1 MYPAKEFFMSRLALY
16 QKYRSQSFD
25 EVIGQDYVVRSVRNA
40 VRQEKV
46 GHAYLFCGPRGTGKT
61 SMARLLAR
69 AVNCENPG
77 QAPCGHCAN
86 CQASIEGTHPD
97 IIEINAANET
107 HVEDIRDLIDRARL
121 SPMMGRHKIY
131 IIDEVHQLSTS
142 AASALLKTLEEPP
155 EHVIFILATTDPQKL
170 FNTIISRCQRFDFSR
185 VDSKSISAHLLKI
198 AEKEGFALEVPAAEK
213 IAELADGGMRDALS
227 ILEQASSYS
236 GDRVTEE
243 AVNEIFGLASTGEK
257 IGLLDDIFDQNLEG
271 ILKRIRNSEEHGI
284 DLKRLTT
291 DLCEALKEG
300 VIWQYTGNP
309 SLLHSLNREQA
320 EHIASRAPSMKLL
333 DMTEVLMKAS
343 DRYRSTQSTATV
355 FELACMELI
364 AVRAPAEPVPAEKT
378 VNEEKPV
385 NKPVSENI
393 SEAMEPVPDIQENM
407 HADEPS
413 ETGDIPQVQ
422 MPAAVG
428 EMSVDEVLNILVQ
441 CSRSCRN
448 EDQEKLN
455 AMLGGT
461 QMNRYIGTLR
471 QADLKASGPDCMLFV
486 CRTQAFVNRISEEEF
501 NEGLYDYLKEN
512 GMDKV
517 PFAVSQSLYEEA
529 VGRFRRLMAEKNLPE
544 PVKIRKYRKE
554 EIKEEPKPEDAVF
567 AFFGKENVEVIDE
580 GE

>member
-1 MYPAKEFFMSRLALY
+1 MSRLALY
-16 QKYRSQSFD
+16 QKYRSQSFE
-25 EVIGQDYVVRSVRNA
+25 EVIGQEYVVRSVRNA
-40 VRQEKV
+40 VRGEKV

-69 AVNCENPG
+69 AVNCENPK

-86 CQASIEGTHPD
+86 CLASIEGTHPD

-170 FNTIISRCQRFDFSR
+170 FNTIISRCQRFDFSK
-185 VDSKSISAHLLKI
+185 VDPQSISRHLLDI
-198 AEKEGFALEVPAAEK
+198 AGKEGFSLEVPAAEK

-236 GDRVTEE
+236 GDTVTEK
-243 AVNEIFGLASTGEK
+243 AINEIFGLASTSEK

-271 ILKRIRNSEEHGI
+271 ILTRIRNSEEHGI
-284 DLKRLTT
+284 DLKRLTS

-300 VIWQYTGNP
+300 VIWHYTKNP
-309 SLLHSLNREQA
+309 SLLHSLNQTQA
-320 EHIASRAPSMKLL
+320 EHIASKAAAGRLL

-343 DRYRSTQSTATV
+343 ERYRSTQSTATV

-364 AVRAPAEPVPAEKT
+364 AVREPVEKIAYKKET
-378 VNEEKPV
+378 IEEKPLI
-385 NKPVSENI
+385 KPVNENTVI
-393 SEAMEPVPDIQENM
+393 VQENM
-407 HADEPS
+407 HADEPAVEEENSPAEQTEPAQVS
-413 ETGDIPQVQ
+413 EPTVGD
-422 MPAAVG
+422 
-428 EMSVDEVLNILVQ
+428 VLNILVQ
-441 CSRSCRN
+441 CNKACRS
-448 EDQEKLN
+448 EDQDKLN
-455 AMLGGT
+455 ELLGGI
-461 QMNRYIGTLR
+461 QMNRYIGALR
-471 QADLKASGPDCMLFV
+471 QAELKASGPDCLLFV
-486 CRTQAFVNRISEEEF
+486 CRTQAFVNKICEEEF
-501 NEGLYDYLKEN
+501 NEGLYHYLNDN
-512 GMDKV
+512 GLDKV

-529 VGRFRRLMAEKNLPE
+529 VAEFRRLMLEKNLPE
-544 PVKIRKYRKE
+544 AVKISKYRKE
-554 EIKEEPKPEDAVF
+554 VIEDEEPKPEDAVF
-567 AFFGKENVEVIDE
+567 ALFGRENVEVIDE